1 MYTIY
6 ADFHRLSRCA
16 VPDLLGE
23 LGVYVLWDAYAKAR
37 PTYIGEGNILRRL
50 VEHENRFTR
59 PIDGFAA
66 VLSRDGA
73 SRQRAK
79 SNCTIVEAML
89 LSVAEQTDRKPA
101 VNVAPGQLRALTDI
115 FKKHGTVR
123 ISVTGLDPLRPPE
136 EEPILASTRRIT
148 LRETSSGMIAVEHPW
163 RNRRK
168 RMQ

>member
-1 MYTIY
+1 MYTIDV
-6 ADFHRLSRCA
+6 DFRRLSRYA

-66 VLSRDGA
+66 VLSRNGA
-73 SRQRAK
+73 SYQRAK
-79 SNCTIVEAML
+79 SNGAIVEAML
-89 LSVAEQTDRKPA
+89 LGVAERTDRKPA
-101 VNVAPGQLRALTDI
+101 VNVAPGQLRALADI

-123 ISVTGLDPLRPPE
+123 INVTGLDPLRPPE
-136 EEPILASTRRIT
+136 EEPVLSTTRRIT
-148 LRETSSGMIAVEHPW
+148 LRKTPSGMIAVEHEW
-163 RNRRK
+163 RKRRK